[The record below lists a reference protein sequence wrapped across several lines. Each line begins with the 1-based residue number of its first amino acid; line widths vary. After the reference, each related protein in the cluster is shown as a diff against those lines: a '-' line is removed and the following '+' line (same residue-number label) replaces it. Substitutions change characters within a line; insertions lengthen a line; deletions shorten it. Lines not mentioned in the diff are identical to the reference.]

1 MGTIAARR
9 YSSCMHGPAA
19 SVISSIGT
27 PASRPER
34 LIAQLVPAADVCRR
48 QLRQLPARSGRAV
61 AGRGRAVLPCS
72 SATSAVARRAGKK
85 KLFGKREVLPGVGLY
100 LDGGFG
106 VGKTHLL
113 ASSLL
118 RDLAAGPSAPTAF
131 ATFGELTQLAGVF
144 GFVECID
151 LLADYVV
158 VCIDEFELDDPGNT
172 TLISRLL
179 SQLVERG
186 VSVAATSN
194 TLPEQLG
201 EGRFAAQDFLREI
214 NTLAA
219 IFTTVRI
226 DGPGLPAS
234 RSAAGA
240 GTADR
245 CRTSTSACRRV
256 AGATLDDFDALCAH
270 LATMHPSRY
279 LTLIEGVSAVF
290 ITGVHPID
298 DQNVALRLVSLTD
311 RLYDAGI
318 PVVASGAKL
327 DTIFSDEML
336 AGGFRKKYLRATSRL
351 LALTTAGQ
359 TRAHHHVVVLDAGA
373 EPKRLGAVDGRSRA
387 WCRSVARVGCAD
399 SPRATRTSRRV
410 RRRRSS
416 ASVIRRRRD
425 TSAVAV
431 GQHVEL
437 RHLHGGRAWRPPAAR
452 RRRQVHRES
461 AWRSRSFGRR
471 RGRRAAR
478 GRDRP
483 DSRRSAFRDR
493 FSSMNAAMFSWRRRR
508 RARQRKGRGG
518 DVGEFG

>member
-1 MGTIAARR
+1 MAGSGGVAHLVDR
-9 YSSCMHGPAA
+9 HP
-19 SVISSIGT
+19 SVT
-27 PASRPER
+27 PER
-34 LIAQLVPAADVCRR
+34 LIAQLIPPPTFSDVSFDTYKPEPSEPSQAAAVQSCR
-48 QLRQLPARSGRAV
+48 QFCEQAEV
-61 AGRGRAVLPCS
+61 
-72 SATSAVARRAGKK
+72 RRAGKK
-85 KLFGKREVLPGVGLY
+85 KLFGRREVLPGIGIY

-113 ASSLL
+113 ASSYF
-118 RDLAAGPSAPTAF
+118 DVPAPKAF

-214 NTLAA
+214 NTLAS

-226 DGPGLPAS
+226 EGPDYRHRGLPPAPEPLS
-234 RSAAGA
+234 DVEVATRAAE
-240 GTADR
+240 
-245 CRTSTSACRRV
+245 V
-256 AGATLDDFDALCAH
+256 PGATLDDFDALCTH

-279 LTLIEGVSAVF
+279 LTLIESVTGVF

-318 PVVASGAKL
+318 PVVASGTKL

-351 LALTTAGQ
+351 LALTAAGQ
-359 TRAHHHVVVLDAGA
+359 S
-373 EPKRLGAVDGRSRA
+373 GR
-387 WCRSVARVGCAD
+387 
-399 SPRATRTSRRV
+399 TIT
-410 RRRRSS
+410 
-416 ASVIRRRRD
+416 
-425 TSAVAV
+425 
-431 GQHVEL
+431 
-437 RHLHGGRAWRPPAAR
+437 
-452 RRRQVHRES
+452 
-461 AWRSRSFGRR
+461 
-471 RGRRAAR
+471 
-478 GRDRP
+478 
-483 DSRRSAFRDR
+483 
-493 FSSMNAAMFSWRRRR
+493 
-508 RARQRKGRGG
+508 
-518 DVGEFG
+518 